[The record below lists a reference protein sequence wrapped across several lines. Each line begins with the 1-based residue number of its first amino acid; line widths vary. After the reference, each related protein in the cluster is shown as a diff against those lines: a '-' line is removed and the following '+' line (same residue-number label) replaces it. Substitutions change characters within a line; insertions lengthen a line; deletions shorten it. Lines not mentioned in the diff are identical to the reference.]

1 MLGLLISSAGTTTIA
16 VDLVIVLVAALAGR
30 ILSKR
35 LRQPVVF
42 GEILAGMVLGALQG
56 SGIQLIQ
63 GSDVLAALGQ
73 IGILILLFSAGLA
86 TSLEELKGLGRPS
99 IVAALSG
106 VAVPFLLGYLASVAF
121 GYSNLVALLVGTGLV
136 ATSVGVN
143 AEILSELRLLRT
155 RIGTLVMG
163 TALAD
168 DVIGIIMLSVMISFV
183 TTGHVPVLDTLLT
196 LALTAL
202 FFGIC
207 LFVGVKAIAKLSQRL
222 ELGRYDLLLTGIVLA
237 VAVGVVAESIGLAM
251 IVGGFLAGL
260 MLGQSRY
267 GARLIQQST
276 LVGEGFFVPIFFV
289 TTGMAFRPESVLNAG
304 GFAATILA
312 VAVVGKIVGCSLPVK
327 GIGFTGRESLVV
339 GIAMVPRAGVEL
351 VLIRIGM
358 DAGVFGSDIVS
369 SLLLMVIVTTM
380 ITPPL
385 LSYSLRRFGI
395 GGPGEDAVE
404 RRKVVA

>member
-1 MLGLLISSAGTTTIA
+1 MISSEGTTTIA
-16 VDLVIVLVAALAGR
+16 IDLVIVLVAALAGR

-63 GSDVLAALGQ
+63 GSDVLGALGQ

-86 TSLEELKGLGRPS
+86 TSLEELKGLGRQS

-106 VAVPFLLGYLASVAF
+106 VAVPFLLGYVASVAF

-168 DVIGIIMLSVMISFV
+168 DVIGIIMLSVMVSFV

-237 VAVGVVAESIGLAM
+237 VAVGVVAESIGLAT

-289 TTGMAFRPESVLNAG
+289 TTGMAFRPESILNAG

-312 VAVVGKIVGCSLPVK
+312 VAVAGKIVGCSLPVK

-380 ITPPL
+380 MTPPL

-395 GGPGEDAVE
+395 GGPKEDAVE